1 MSPATLGHIRLV
13 AAREARAE
21 RGQPDGIV
29 TAMTFVATLILVESL
44 AVGPLAASQP
54 AVASALFW
62 IAMAFSAILAT
73 SRSFDRELEDD
84 ALDAV
89 LALPGGRDALYAGKT
104 LALGALIALVAL
116 VGGALSL
123 VLLSLD
129 VALPGHL
136 VMVTIAGLLAL
147 SPVVV
152 LFVVIALR
160 LRSRGALVPIL
171 VLPVLVPQLVAA
183 TNGTAA
189 AVSGDPAGALG
200 WAGLLVAF
208 ALVYSVLGLTIVPAA
223 LE

>member
-1 MSPATLGHIRLV
+1 MTLTRIRLI

-21 RGQPDGIV
+21 RGQPEGLV
-29 TAMTFVATLILVESL
+29 SAVTFVATLILVESL
-44 AVGPLAASQP
+44 AVGPIAAGQP
-54 AVASALFW
+54 PVASALFW
-62 IAMAFSAILAT
+62 IAMAFAAILAT
-73 SRSFDRELEDD
+73 SRSFERELEDD

-89 LALPGGRDALYAGKT
+89 LALPGGRDAIYAGKA
-104 LALGALIALVAL
+104 LALTALIALVAI

-123 VLLSLD
+123 LLLSLG

-136 VMVTIAGLLAL
+136 LIVTIAGVLAL
-147 SPVVV
+147 PPVVL
-152 LFVVIALR
+152 LFVVLALR

-189 AVSGDPAGALG
+189 AASGDAAGAMA

-208 ALVYSVLGLTIVPAA
+208 ALVYSILGLTIVPAA

>member
-1 MSPATLGHIRLV
+1 MTVQRIRLV
-13 AAREARAE
+13 ATREALAE
-21 RGQPDGIV
+21 RGQPDGLVAAV
-29 TAMTFVATLILVESL
+29 TFIATLILVESL

-54 AVASALFW
+54 GVASALFW
-62 IAMAFSAILAT
+62 IAMAFAAILAT
-73 SRSFDRELEDD
+73 SRSFERELEDD
-84 ALDAV
+84 ALDAL
-89 LALPGGRDALYAGKT
+89 LALPGGRDALYAGKA
-104 LALGALIALVAL
+104 LALSALIGLVAI

-123 VLLSLD
+123 LLLSLD

-136 VMVTIAGLLAL
+136 ALVTIAGVFAL
-147 SPVVV
+147 PPVVV
-152 LFVVIALR
+152 LFVVVALR
-160 LRSRGALVPIL
+160 LRSRAALVPIL

-189 AVSGDPAGALG
+189 AVSGDAAGAIG

>member
-1 MSPATLGHIRLV
+1 MMLHRVRII
-13 AAREARAE
+13 AAREALAE
-21 RGQPDGIV
+21 RGQPDGLVSAV
-29 TAMTFVATLILVESL
+29 TFIATLILVESL
-44 AVGPLAASQP
+44 AIGPLAASRP

-62 IAMAFSAILAT
+62 IAMAFAAILAT
-73 SRSFDRELEDD
+73 SRSFERELEDD

-89 LALPGGRDALYAGKT
+89 LALPGGRDAIYAGKV
-104 LALGALIALVAL
+104 IALAVLIGLVAII
-116 VGGALSL
+116 GGALSL
-123 VLLSLD
+123 LLLNLD

-136 VMVTIAGLLAL
+136 AIVTVAGVLAL
-147 SPVVV
+147 PAVVV
-152 LFVVIALR
+152 LFVVLALR

-183 TNGTAA
+183 TNGAA
-189 AVSGDPAGALG
+189 AALSGDAVGALG

>member
-1 MSPATLGHIRLV
+1 MTLRRIRLV
-13 AAREARAE
+13 AAREALAE
-21 RGQPDGIV
+21 RGQPDGLV
-29 TAMTFVATLILVESL
+29 AAVTFVATLILVESL
-44 AVGPLAASQP
+44 AVGPLAAAQP
-54 AVASALFW
+54 EVASALFW
-62 IAMAFSAILAT
+62 IAMVFAAILAA
-73 SRSFDRELEDD
+73 SRSFERELEDD

-104 LALGALIALVAL
+104 LALTALIALVAL

-123 VLLSLD
+123 LLLSLD
-129 VALPGHL
+129 VLLAGHL
-136 VMVTIAGLLAL
+136 ALVVIAGVLAQA
-147 SPVVV
+147 PVVV

-160 LRSRGALVPIL
+160 LRSRAALVPIL

-189 AVSGDPAGALG
+189 AIAGDAAGALG

>member
-1 MSPATLGHIRLV
+1 MMLQRIRII
-13 AAREARAE
+13 AAREALAE
-21 RGQPDGIV
+21 RGQPDGLV
-29 TAMTFVATLILVESL
+29 SAVTFVATLIVVESL

-54 AVASALFW
+54 AVAAALFW
-62 IAMAFSAILAT
+62 IAMAFAAIIVT
-73 SRSFDRELEDD
+73 SRSFERELEDD
-84 ALDAV
+84 ALSAI
-89 LALPGGRDALYAGKT
+89 LALPGGRDAIYGGKVVALAG
-104 LALGALIALVAL
+104 LLVLVAI

-129 VALPGHL
+129 IILPGHL
-136 VMVTIAGLLAL
+136 LAVALAGVLSLPPVM
-147 SPVVV
+147 V
-152 LFVVIALR
+152 LFVAIALR
-160 LRSRGALVPIL
+160 LRSRGVLVPIL

-189 AVSGDPAGALG
+189 AVSGDAAGALA

>member
-1 MSPATLGHIRLV
+1 MTLTRIRLI

-21 RGQPDGIV
+21 RGQPDGLV
-29 TAMTFVATLILVESL
+29 SAVTFVATLILVESL
-44 AVGPLAASQP
+44 AVGPIAAGQP

-62 IAMAFSAILAT
+62 IAMAFAAILAT
-73 SRSFDRELEDD
+73 TRSFERELEDD

-89 LALPGGRDALYAGKT
+89 LALPGGRDAMYAGKA
-104 LALGALIALVAL
+104 LALTALIALVAI

-123 VLLSLD
+123 LLLSLG

-136 VMVTIAGLLAL
+136 VIVTIAGVLAL
-147 SPVVV
+147 PPVVV
-152 LFVVIALR
+152 LFVVLALR

-183 TNGTAA
+183 TNGAAA
-189 AVSGDPAGALG
+189 AVSGDAAGAMA

-208 ALVYSVLGLTIVPAA
+208 ALVYSILGLTIVPAA

>member
-1 MSPATLGHIRLV
+1 MLDRIRLV
-13 AAREARAE
+13 AAREALAE

-29 TAMTFVATLILVESL
+29 SAVTFVATLILVESL

-54 AVASALFW
+54 AVAGALFW
-62 IAMAFSAILAT
+62 IALAFAAILAT
-73 SRSFDRELEDD
+73 SRSFERELEDD
-84 ALDAV
+84 ALDSV
-89 LALPGGRDALYAGKT
+89 LALPGGRDAIYVGKAIA
-104 LALGALIALVAL
+104 LAAVTALVAI

-123 VLLSLD
+123 LLLSLD

-136 VMVTIAGLLAL
+136 ALVTIAGVLAL

-152 LFVVIALR
+152 LFVALALR
-160 LRSRGALVPIL
+160 LRSRAALVPIL

-189 AVSGDPAGALG
+189 AASGDAAGALG

>member
-1 MSPATLGHIRLV
+1 MSLQRIGLV
-13 AAREARAE
+13 ARREVLAE
-21 RGQPDGIV
+21 RGQPDGLV
-29 TAMTFVATLILVESL
+29 SAVTFVAVLILVESL

-54 AVASALFW
+54 AVAGALFW
-62 IAMAFSAILAT
+62 IAMAFAAIQAT
-73 SRSFDRELEDD
+73 SRSFERELEDD

-89 LALPGGRDALYAGKT
+89 LALPGGRDAIYAGKA
-104 LALGALIALVAL
+104 LALAALIGLVAI

-123 VLLSLD
+123 LLLSLD

-136 VMVTIAGLLAL
+136 VVVTIAGVLAL
-147 SPVVV
+147 PPVIV
-152 LFVVIALR
+152 LFVVLALR

-171 VLPVLVPQLVAA
+171 ALPVLVPQLVAA
-183 TNGTAA
+183 TNGAA
-189 AVSGDPAGALG
+189 AAASGDAAGAIA

>member
-1 MSPATLGHIRLV
+1 MTLTRIRLI

-21 RGQPDGIV
+21 RGQPDGLV
-29 TAMTFVATLILVESL
+29 SAVTFVATLVLVESL
-44 AVGPLAASQP
+44 AVGPIAAGQP

-62 IAMAFSAILAT
+62 IAMAFAAILAT
-73 SRSFDRELEDD
+73 ARSFERELEDD

-89 LALPGGRDALYAGKT
+89 LALPGGRDAMYAGKA
-104 LALGALIALVAL
+104 LALTALIALVAI

-123 VLLSLD
+123 LLLSLG

-136 VMVTIAGLLAL
+136 VIVTIAGVLAL
-147 SPVVV
+147 PPVVV
-152 LFVVIALR
+152 LFVVLALR

-183 TNGTAA
+183 TNGAA
-189 AVSGDPAGALG
+189 AAASGDAAGALG

-208 ALVYSVLGLTIVPAA
+208 ALVYSILGLTIVPAA

>member
-1 MSPATLGHIRLV
+1 MTLDRIRLV
-13 AAREARAE
+13 AAREAHAE
-21 RGQPDGIV
+21 RGQPDGV
-29 TAMTFVATLILVESL
+29 VAAATFVATLILVESL
-44 AVGPLAASQP
+44 AVGPIAASRP
-54 AVASALFW
+54 EVASALFW
-62 IAMAFSAILAT
+62 IAMAFAAILAT
-73 SRSFDRELEDD
+73 SRSFERELEDD

-89 LALPGGRDALYAGKT
+89 LALPGGRDAVYPGKAI
-104 LALGALIALVAL
+104 ALTALIAFVAI

-123 VLLSLD
+123 LLLSID

-136 VMVTIAGLLAL
+136 ALVAIAGVLAL
-147 SPVVV
+147 PPVVV
-152 LFVVIALR
+152 LFVVLALR

-189 AVSGDPAGALG
+189 AMSGDMAGAIG
-200 WAGLLVAF
+200 WGGLLVAF

>member
-1 MSPATLGHIRLV
+1 MTLTRIRLI

-21 RGQPDGIV
+21 RGQPDGLV
-29 TAMTFVATLILVESL
+29 SAVTFVATLVLVESL
-44 AVGPLAASQP
+44 AVGPIAAGQP

-62 IAMAFSAILAT
+62 IAMAFAAILAT
-73 SRSFDRELEDD
+73 ARSFERELEDD

-89 LALPGGRDALYAGKT
+89 LALPGGRDAMYAGKA
-104 LALGALIALVAL
+104 LALTALIALVAI

-123 VLLSLD
+123 LLLSLG

-136 VMVTIAGLLAL
+136 VIVTIAGVLAL
-147 SPVVV
+147 PPVVV
-152 LFVVIALR
+152 LFVVLALR

-183 TNGTAA
+183 TNGAAA
-189 AVSGDPAGALG
+189 AVSGDAAGAMA

>member
-1 MSPATLGHIRLV
+1 MTLDRIRLI

-29 TAMTFVATLILVESL
+29 SAATFVATLILVESL

-54 AVASALFW
+54 SVARALFW
-62 IAMAFSAILAT
+62 IAMAFAAILAT
-73 SRSFDRELEDD
+73 SRSFERELEDD
-84 ALDAV
+84 AIDAV
-89 LALPGGRDALYAGKT
+89 LALPGGRDALYAGKAV
-104 LALGALIALVAL
+104 ALTALVAL
-116 VGGALSL
+116 VAIAGGALSL
-123 VLLSLD
+123 LLLSLD
-129 VALPGHL
+129 IALPGHL
-136 VMVTIAGLLAL
+136 ALVTVAGVLAL
-147 SPVVV
+147 PPVVV
-152 LFVVIALR
+152 LFVVLALR

-189 AVSGDPAGALG
+189 AMSGDMAGAIG

-208 ALVYSVLGLTIVPAA
+208 ALVYSVLGLTIVATA

>member
-1 MSPATLGHIRLV
+1 MSLRRIDLV
-13 AAREARAE
+13 ARREVRAE
-21 RGQPDGIV
+21 RGQPDGLV
-29 TAMTFVATLILVESL
+29 SAVTFVAVLILVESL
-44 AVGPLAASQP
+44 AVGPLAASRP
-54 AVASALFW
+54 AVAGALFW
-62 IAMAFSAILAT
+62 IAMAFAAILAT
-73 SRSFDRELEDD
+73 NRSFERELEDD

-89 LALPGGRDALYAGKT
+89 LALPGGRDAIYAGKA
-104 LALGALIALVAL
+104 LALTALIALVAI

-123 VLLSLD
+123 LLLSLD

-136 VMVTIAGLLAL
+136 ALVTIAGVLAL
-147 SPVVV
+147 PPVIV
-152 LFVVIALR
+152 LFVVLALR

-171 VLPVLVPQLVAA
+171 ALPVLVPQLVAA

-189 AVSGDPAGALG
+189 AASGDAAGAIA